1 MRNVNGA
8 QPPNLGNRRRGGA
21 SRARCDQQAGG
32 LPRRRPILNGLG
44 KTEGKRS
51 NNGSGLENNLRDLEL
66 RLLKPITSITITS
79 YIGNHNIWMV
89 SMLTIDITGYKTT
102 PMSMAMAR
110 ADGGNMTKQRTTI
123 GGETPLTA
131 SALSGIVNGRIPTYA
146 QPCAGTLVI
155 KTLSQDLKGTH
166 VPALT

>member
-1 MRNVNGA
+1 
-8 QPPNLGNRRRGGA
+8 
-21 SRARCDQQAGG
+21 
-32 LPRRRPILNGLG
+32 
-44 KTEGKRS
+44 
-51 NNGSGLENNLRDLEL
+51 
-66 RLLKPITSITITS
+66 
-79 YIGNHNIWMV
+79 MV

-110 ADGGNMTKQRTTI
+110 ADGGNITKQRTTI
-123 GGETPLTA
+123 GRETPLTA

-166 VPALT
+166 VLALT